1 MQTSKNQPGFFSQL
15 ISNAL
20 AVSILF
26 LIIYGFFIQPGLIQ
40 KPLFR
45 NMETLEQSYG
55 SRFTSL
61 LKDLR

>member
-1 MQTSKNQPGFFSQL
+1 MQTLKNQPGLFSQL
-15 ISNAL
+15 ISNAI
-20 AVSILF
+20 AVTILF
-26 LIIYGFFIQPGLIQ
+26 LIISSFFIQPGLIQ
-40 KPLFR
+40 KPVFQ